1 MECTCQTQK
10 LYNCSSNKAEGSDDR
25 AGDITTEAVTYA
37 TTMAATNVD
46 TLIF

>member
-10 LYNCSSNKAEGSDDR
+10 LYNSSSNKAEGSDDG

-37 TTMAATNVD
+37 TIMAATNVD
-46 TLIF
+46 SLTF